1 MKLRGLFIAL
11 MALGLV
17 VGTLYLAGKR
27 KAKTDAAE
35 AGKTSEKLFS
45 VQADDIQQVTLQPA
59 SGDKVTLDRE
69 GDKWKIS
76 EPAGVRADEWAAS
89 SVVTTLGSLSVDQMI
104 ADAPGALKEYGLD
117 PPQAAVQFR
126 TKTGAQYTLLIGES
140 TPTGG
145 GVYVKAENQ
154 PRVVTVSSYAKT
166 DLTKSLFELRDK
178 SVLKLDSGSAS
189 RIWLANKSGKIEL
202 VKNADNWELAAP
214 ASGRLDQAAVNDLI
228 RGISDAKMQGAEST
242 PSKDDPKVNAKLGLA
257 SPEITVKA
265 QDASGAHELAISA
278 EEDGKRY
285 ARSSDQP
292 VVFVVASDLATALSK
307 SAADLRNKDLF
318 EMDSW
323 TASHLDAATPEAHVV
338 LDKPKDQWTGSD
350 PKKVPDGVAVGDLL
364 EKLKAIRAD
373 SFPAPAAASKF
384 GLDQPVLKV
393 QVTWGEKKQQETVEF
408 GMAGSKAYARRLG
421 DPAVCEIAADKL
433 TDARD
438 AVNKLK

>member
-1 MKLRGLFIAL
+1 MKFRGLFIAL
-11 MALGLV
+11 IALGLV
-17 VGTLYLAGKR
+17 IGALYLAGKR
-27 KAKTDAAE
+27 KAKTDSAE
-35 AGKTSEKLFS
+35 AGKASEKLFS
-45 VQADDIQQVTLQPA
+45 VPADDIQQVTLQPA
-59 SGDKVTLDRE
+59 SGDKVTLDRD

-89 SVVTTLGSLSVDQMI
+89 SVVTTLGSLSVDQVI
-104 ADAPGALKEYGLD
+104 TDAPGALKDYGLD
-117 PPQAAVQFR
+117 PPQATVQFR
-126 TKTGAQYTLLIGES
+126 TKSGAQHTLLIGES

-154 PRVVTVSSYAKT
+154 PRVVTVSSYAKA
-166 DLTKSLFELRDK
+166 DLTKSLFDLRDK
-178 SVLKLDSGSAS
+178 SVLKLDAGTAS
-189 RIWLANKSGKIEL
+189 RVWLANKSGKMEL
-202 VKNADNWELAAP
+202 VKKADTWEPAAP
-214 ASGRLDQAAVNDLI
+214 ASGRLDQAAVTDLI
-228 RGISDAKMQGAEST
+228 RSVSDAKMQAVEDPDVKAGA
-242 PSKDDPKVNAKLGLA
+242 KFGLS
-257 SPEITVKA
+257 SPEITVKV

-278 EEDGKRY
+278 EKDGKRY

-292 VVFVVASDLATALSK
+292 LIFSVAAELPTALSK
-307 SAADLRNKDLF
+307 PAADLRNKDLF

-323 TASHLDAATPEAHVV
+323 TASHLEATTPEAHIV

-350 PKKVPDGVAVGDLL
+350 PKKAPDGVAVGDLL

-373 SFPAPAAASKF
+373 SFPAPATASKF
-384 GLDQPVLKV
+384 GLDRPVLKV

-433 TDARD
+433 QEARN